1 MEQSVDESELR
12 KAAEGGDP
20 DALIALGDHLLYSSG
35 DLDGAE
41 AAYEQLERTGDIR
54 GALKLGALLEDFR
67 KDQPAAAAAWR
78 RADEAGDINGSG
90 NLGRLL
96 REQGDLRGAEAAF
109 RRCVDRGSE
118 RAVADWAAHLF
129 QRDDAAQEE
138 VAEAIALLCKAHD
151 RFIWGGDDAATEV
164 FAHVMLLDGLNE
176 SCEPAAIE
184 AGTRRADEEGSA
196 SGAWH
201 LAWLLKE
208 QGRLPEAV
216 VAFRRAAER
225 KHEDAWMRGAGTYM
239 EMGDM
244 AAAEAM
250 AREGDQAGAASAA
263 GFLGALL
270 DERGDRDG
278 AFEAYKRADSR
289 GDGNGAFNLGISL
302 VERRDFEG
310 AEQALGRA
318 KERGIEK
325 AEAAIEQVRQM
336 RFG

>member
-12 KAAEGGDP
+12 KGAENGDP
-20 DALIALGDHLLYSSG
+20 EALLALGDHLLFTSG

-41 AAYEQLERTGDIR
+41 AAYEQLERSGDIR

-67 KDQPAAAAAWR
+67 KDQSAAAAAWR
-78 RADEAGDINGSG
+78 RADEAGDLNGSG

-96 REQGDLRGAEAAF
+96 REQGDLRAAEAAF
-109 RRCVDRGSE
+109 GRCVEGGSE
-118 RAVADWAAHLF
+118 RAVADWAMLLF
-129 QRDDAAQEE
+129 QREGAPHDE
-138 VAEAIALLCKAHD
+138 VVKAITLLCKAHD
-151 RFIWGGDDAATEV
+151 RFIWQGADAATEV
-164 FAHVMLLDGLNE
+164 FAHVMLLDGLND
-176 SCEPAAIE
+176 SCTPAAIE

-216 VAFRRAAER
+216 AAFRRAAER

-239 EMGDM
+239 EMGDL

-270 DERGDRDG
+270 DDRGARDE
-278 AFEAYKRADSR
+278 AFEAYRRADSR
-289 GDGNGAFNLGISL
+289 GDGNGAFNLGVSL
-302 VERRDFEG
+302 VERRDFQG
-310 AEQALGRA
+310 AEEALGRA

-325 AEAAIEQVRQM
+325 ADAAIEQVRQM

>member
-1 MEQSVDESELR
+1 MERSVDESELR
-12 KAAEGGDP
+12 TAAEGGDP
-20 DALIALGDHLLYSSG
+20 DALLALGELLQYERG

-41 AAYEQLERTGDIR
+41 AAFARVEQAGDVR
-54 GALKLGALLEDFR
+54 GTLKLGALLEDDR
-67 KDQPAAAAAWR
+67 KDPVAAAAAWR
-78 RADEAGDINGSG
+78 RADEAGNLNGSG

-96 REQGDLRGAEAAF
+96 RERGELAEAEAAF
-109 RRCVDRGSE
+109 RRCVDRGSD
-118 RAVADWAAHLF
+118 RAVADWAMLLF
-129 QRDDAAQEE
+129 QRDDAAEEE

-151 RFIWGGDDAATEV
+151 RFIWHEDIEV
-164 FAHVMLLDGLNE
+164 FPQVMLLDGLDE
-176 SCEPAAIE
+176 SCDPAAIE

-201 LAWLLKE
+201 LAWLLKG
-208 QGRLPEAV
+208 QGNLPEAAT
-216 VAFRRAAER
+216 AFRRAAER

-239 EMGDM
+239 EMGDT

-270 DERGDRDG
+270 DERGARDE
-278 AFEAYKRADSR
+278 AFEAYRRADSR

-302 VERRDFEG
+302 VERRDFQA
-310 AEQALGRA
+310 AEEALERA

-325 AEAAIEQVRQM
+325 ADAAIQQVRQM
-336 RFG
+336 RLG

>member
-1 MEQSVDESELR
+1 MERSVDESELR
-12 KAAEGGDP
+12 EAAEGGDP
-20 DALIALGDHLLYSSG
+20 DALLALGEHLLYERG

-41 AAYEQLERTGDIR
+41 AAFTRVEQAGDVR
-54 GALKLGALLEDFR
+54 GTLKLGALLEDDR
-67 KDQPAAAAAWR
+67 KDLVAAAAAWR
-78 RADEAGDINGSG
+78 RADEAGSLNGSG

-96 REQGDLRGAEAAF
+96 REQGDLREAEAAF
-109 RRCVDRGSE
+109 RRCVERGSE
-118 RAVADWAAHLF
+118 RAVADWAMLLF
-129 QRDDAAQEE
+129 QREDAAPEE

-151 RFIWGGDDAATEV
+151 RFIWDEDIEV
-164 FAHVMLLDGLNE
+164 FPQVMLLDGLNE
-176 SCEPAAIE
+176 SCDPVAIE

-201 LAWLLKE
+201 LAWLLKG
-208 QGRLPEAV
+208 QGSLPEAV
-216 VAFRRAAER
+216 AAFRRAAER

-239 EMGDM
+239 EMGDT

-270 DERGDRDG
+270 DERGARDE

-302 VERRDFEG
+302 VERRDFPA
-310 AEQALGRA
+310 AEEALERA

-325 AEAAIEQVRQM
+325 ADAAIQQVRQM
-336 RFG
+336 RLG